1 MKKLLS
7 TTEFVLEQERETIS
21 DRIYNYAK
29 LVQQKPIIEHFIGDN
44 AIFDGWEI
52 HLDTEKFI
60 ELRSKNLFLEFRNDE
75 INLYDNL
82 DSDFIAIINTIEDL
96 CKFNLTLK

>member
-44 AIFDGWEI
+44 AIFDG
-52 HLDTEKFI
+52 
-60 ELRSKNLFLEFRNDE
+60 
-75 INLYDNL
+75 
-82 DSDFIAIINTIEDL
+82 
-96 CKFNLTLK
+96 